1 MDGFTY
7 TRPLPWWELILG
19 YVALALGLYL
29 LITSLSGFILIGTG
43 IYFLLKEG
51 SEIDFNTMKYRK
63 IKSIFGLNFGKWKDL
78 PNNIEYISVFK
89 TTETTTLRAR
99 SAEANVTND
108 IIKLNLF
115 YNTNQKIEAYVTYD
129 KKDAFKKAHDLA
141 SLLNVDILDA
151 TERESK
157 WL

>member
-1 MDGFTY
+1 MDNFIFIRKIPT
-7 TRPLPWWELILG
+7 WKLILG
-19 YVALALGLYL
+19 YAALILG
-29 LITSLSGFILIGTG
+29 IISVFSGLQGFVLIGMG
-43 IYFLLKEG
+43 IFFNLSRG
-51 SEIDFNTMKYRK
+51 SEFDFINNKYRQIETLMGIK
-63 IKSIFGLNFGKWKDL
+63 IGKWKPIPD
-78 PNNIEYISVFK
+78 IEYVSVFK
-89 TTETTTLRAR
+89 TTETTTIRER

-115 YNTNQKIEAYVTYD
+115 YNTNQKIEAYETYD
-129 KKDAFKKAHDLA
+129 LKDAFKKAHDLA

>member
-1 MDGFTY
+1 MDNFIFIRKIPT
-7 TRPLPWWELILG
+7 WKLILG
-19 YVALALGLYL
+19 YAALILGIISVFSRLQ
-29 LITSLSGFILIGTG
+29 GFVLIGMG
-43 IYFLLKEG
+43 IFFHLSRG
-51 SEIDFNTMKYRK
+51 SEFDFINNKYRQIETLMGIK
-63 IKSIFGLNFGKWKDL
+63 IGKWKPIPD
-78 PNNIEYISVFK
+78 IEYISVFK
-89 TTETTTLRAR
+89 TTETTTIRER

-115 YNTNQKIEAYVTYD
+115 YNTNQKIEAYETYD
-129 KKDAFKKAHDLA
+129 LKDAFKKAHDLA